1 MSATGGR
8 IVSDRVSPP
17 TGLHEVDRRSP
28 LLIKMSLP
36 PELIDHIVNLL
47 RDNRGSLAAVSLVSK
62 AWTSWSQAH
71 LFETLHLRLYNVQR
85 WLKDIP
91 PDANGPASHT
101 RTLTLE
107 DCPHQP
113 WINPQYLDSRISS
126 SSFASFRDVR
136 SLSLV
141 HWNATIFNGASP
153 EPSFGRFGNSLRS
166 LSLQFCMLDPAT
178 LFDFFSLLPNV
189 QDLEITHLY
198 PRSLTLGTIPD
209 VPEITPSF
217 RGTLSLANLDSG
229 HLILKAL
236 AALPLHFTTISIK
249 VCIFHEPDAYQMLL
263 TSCRETLVTLRFESC
278 RGAFGVYPGFIQPV
292 LTFLHFQIGPFQ
304 TSR

>member
-1 MSATGGR
+1 
-8 IVSDRVSPP
+8 
-17 TGLHEVDRRSP
+17 
-28 LLIKMSLP
+28 MSLP
-36 PELIDHIVNLL
+36 PELIGRIVNLL
-47 RDNRGSLAAVSLVSK
+47 RDDRRSLEAASLVSR

-85 WLKDIP
+85 WLKNIP
-91 PDANGPASHT
+91 PDVNGPASHT

-107 DCPHQP
+107 DSPYLS
-113 WINPQYLDSRISS
+113 WINPQYLDSRVPG
-126 SSFASFRDVR
+126 SSFASFRNVR

-141 HWNATIFNGASP
+141 RWNAILLHGASP
-153 EPSFGRFGNSLRS
+153 EPYFGHFGKSLRS
-166 LSLQFCMLDPAT
+166 LDLQLCTLDPVA

-189 QDLEITHLY
+189 QNLAITCTHLI
-198 PRSLTLGTIPD
+198 PHSLIFGAAPD

-217 RGTLSLANLDSG
+217 RGALSLANLNSG

-236 AALPLHFTTISIK
+236 AAFPLHFTTISIEK
-249 VCIFHEPDAYQMLL
+249 CSFHEPDAYRMLL
-263 TSCRETLVTLRFESC
+263 TSCRDTLVTLRFGESC
-278 RGAFGVYPGFIQPV
+278 QCALGVCPGPIQSV